1 MNSIQYN
8 FKSIPIIPKVSDLID
23 TILSRTQSKTP
34 TVTHPGYKITRI
46 RKFYMR
52 KVRFTEDTIVE
63 KLESITKNFP
73 KLDDIHPFYAD
84 MINILYDKD
93 HYKLALGTVNTA
105 KNICQ
110 KIASDYVKLLKYGD
124 SLYRCKQ
131 LKVAALGRMMTT
143 LKKLGSSFNYLEE
156 VRKHLSR
163 FPSIDP
169 TERTLILSGFP
180 NVGKS
185 SFMNK
190 ITYADSEVQA
200 YHFTTQS
207 LFVGHTYYKNIRW
220 QVIDTPGILDRTLEQ
235 RNIIEMQTITALA
248 HLDACIL
255 YFIDVSEN
263 CGYSIAQQVSLFD
276 SIRPLFKNKP
286 LVIIANKTDLRKYTE
301 LPENDRKLIEDVAKE
316 HQTYLIQMSNNTGNG
331 VFDVKSKACDILLKY
346 REVKNNGTKTKD
358 ITGLDKIYI
367 AKPTQIRD
375 NRKRTPNIPQSFLE
389 EKKIKLDEKKEEKF
403 DEEKFLR
410 EDNINDLEK
419 KVDTSKVKSI
429 IEANGGDGIFF
440 FPQREE
446 FKLENPDWKYDIWP
460 EFMDGKNVFDFVDKD
475 ILKKVEALEKE
486 EEEII
491 NNENKGL
498 GLKDDEDE
506 NMNDE
511 EESSELSDDL
521 IEAHE
526 KLMKDLKTIKERHK
540 LVKRSKLPSRLTGE
554 SSTDKFMAEIRPD
567 LKEKADK
574 IKLISHKMRREQ
586 KDKVRNNLKKDAG
599 IEDNDDMDDIDEMDI
614 DEENQKTVKK
624 KKISDKDSAKVVH
637 EKNKIVQ
644 RLQKKI
650 QKKFDKN
657 LQINETDRRIDSK
670 KPKFFNTGK
679 RGIGKT
685 DWR

>member
-8 FKSIPIIPKVSDLID
+8 FKNIPIIPKVSDLID

-52 KVRFTEDTIVE
+52 KVRFTEDTITE

-131 LKVAALGRMMTT
+131 LKVAALGRMMTA
-143 LKKLGSSFNYLEE
+143 LKKLGASFNYLEE

-169 TERTLILSGFP
+169 TERTLILAGFP

-220 QVIDTPGILDRTLEQ
+220 QVIDTPGILDRALEQ

-255 YFIDVSEN
+255 YFIDVSEG

-286 LVIIANKTDLRKYTE
+286 LVIIANKTDLRKYTD
-301 LPENDRKLIEDVAKE
+301 LPEKERKLIEEVAKE
-316 HQTYLIQMSNNTGNG
+316 HQTYLIQMSNTTGNG

-346 REVKNNGTKTKD
+346 REVKNSGNKTKD

-367 AKPTQIRD
+367 AQPTQIRD

-389 EKKIKLDEKKEEKF
+389 EKKIKLNEEQNEKF

-410 EDNINDLEK
+410 EDNINKLEK
-419 KVDTSKVKSI
+419 KIKNNKFKEV
-429 IEANGGDGIFF
+429 IEANGGTGIFY
-440 FPQREE
+440 FPLREE
-446 FKLENPDWKYDIWP
+446 FKLENPEWKYDIWP

-486 EEEII
+486 EEEILK
-491 NNENKGL
+491 NGDKGL
-498 GLKDDEDE
+498 DLEDNDNMDDG
-506 NMNDE
+506 

-526 KLMKDLKTIKERHK
+526 KLVQNLKTIKERHK
-540 LVKRSKLPSRLTGE
+540 LVKKSKLPSKLVGD
-554 SSTDKFMAEIRPD
+554 SATDKFMAQVRPD

-574 IKLISHKMRREQ
+574 IKLLSQKMRRDQ
-586 KDKVRNNLKKDAG
+586 KDKVRTNLKKDAG
-599 IEDNDDMDDIDEMDI
+599 IEEDDKIISDSDEMDI
-614 DEENQKTVKK
+614 EEENQKTVKK
-624 KKISDKDSAKVVH
+624 KKLSEKESAKVTH

>member
-8 FKSIPIIPKVSDLID
+8 FKNIPIIPKVSDLID

-52 KVRFTEDTIVE
+52 KVRFTEDTITE
-63 KLESITKNFP
+63 KLEAITKNFP

-110 KIASDYVKLLKYGD
+110 KIATDYVKLLKYGD

-143 LKKLGSSFNYLEE
+143 LKKLGASFNYLEE

-169 TERTLILSGFP
+169 TERTLILAGFP

-220 QVIDTPGILDRTLEQ
+220 QVIDTPGILDRALEQ

-286 LVIIANKTDLRKYTE
+286 LVIIANKTDLRKYTD
-301 LPENDRKLIEDVAKE
+301 LPEKERKLIEEVAKE
-316 HQTYLIQMSNNTGNG
+316 HQTYLIQMSNTTGNG

-375 NRKRTPNIPQSFLE
+375 NRKRTPNIPQSFIE
-389 EKKIKLDEKKEEKF
+389 EKKIKLNEKKDEKV

-410 EDNINDLEK
+410 EDNINNLEK
-419 KVDTSKVKSI
+419 KVDNKFKEV
-429 IEANGGDGIFF
+429 IEANGGTGIYY
-440 FPQREE
+440 FPLREE

-475 ILKKVEALEKE
+475 ILKKVQELEKE
-486 EEEII
+486 EEEIL
-491 NNENKGL
+491 NREDKGL
-498 GLKDDEDE
+498 GLDNDE
-506 NMNDE
+506 NMDDG
-511 EESSELSDDL
+511 EESSELSEDL
-521 IEAHE
+521 IEAHD
-526 KLMKDLKTIKERHK
+526 KLMQDLKTIKERHK
-540 LVKRSKLPSRLTGE
+540 LVKRSKLPSRLVGE
-554 SSTDKFMAEIRPD
+554 SATDKFMAEVRPD
-567 LKEKADK
+567 LKAKAEK
-574 IKLISHKMRREQ
+574 IKLLSHKMRRDQ

-599 IEDNDDMDDIDEMDI
+599 IGDMDEISDEMDI
-614 DEENQKTVKK
+614 EEEDQKVVKK
-624 KKISDKDSAKVVH
+624 KKISEKESAKVTH

-670 KPKFFNTGK
+670 KQKFFNTGK

>member
-8 FKSIPIIPKVSDLID
+8 FKNIPIIQKVNELID
-23 TILSRTQSKTP
+23 TILSKTQSKTP

-63 KLESITKNFP
+63 KLDGIVKNFP

-93 HYKLALGTVNTA
+93 HYKLALGSVNTA

-143 LKKLGSSFNYLEE
+143 LKKLNSSFNYLEE

-169 TERTLILSGFP
+169 TERTLILAGFP

-263 CGYSIAQQVSLFD
+263 CGYSISQQVSLFD

-286 LVIIANKTDLRKYTE
+286 LVIIANKTDLRAYND
-301 LPENDRKLIEDVAKE
+301 LPEKDRKCIEEVAKE
-316 HQTYLIQMSNNTGNG
+316 HQTYLIQMSNTTGNG

-346 REVKNNGTKTKD
+346 REVTNHGASTKD

-367 AKPTQIRD
+367 AQPTQIRD
-375 NRKRTPNIPQSFLE
+375 NRKRLPNIPKSFIE
-389 EKKIKLDEKKEEKF
+389 EKNNKITEEKNEKIE
-403 DEEKFLR
+403 EEKFLR
-410 EDNINDLEK
+410 EDTINTLEK
-419 KVDTSKVKSI
+419 KITNNKVKEI
-429 IEANGGDGIFF
+429 IEANGGVGVYY

-446 FKLENPDWKYDIWP
+446 FKLENPDWKYDVWP
-460 EFMDGKNVFDFVDKD
+460 EIMDGKNVYDFVDKD

-486 EEEII
+486 EELL
-491 NNENKGL
+491 NNKGL
-498 GLKDDEDE
+498 DLEDDDNMKDDDG
-506 NMNDE
+506 

-521 IEAHE
+521 LEAHE
-526 KLMKDLKTIKERHK
+526 KLMKNVKTIKERHK
-540 LVKRSKLPSRLTGE
+540 MVKKSRIPVRLGGGTA
-554 SSTDKFMAEIRPD
+554 TDKFMEEVRPD
-567 LKEKADK
+567 LKAKAEKV
-574 IKLISHKMRREQ
+574 KLLSQKLRREQ
-586 KDKVRNNLKKDAG
+586 KDKLRNSLKKEAG
-599 IEDNDDMDDIDEMDI
+599 VNEEDEKVEEDDEMDI
-614 DEENQKTVKK
+614 DEENQNTKK
-624 KKISDKDSAKVVH
+624 KKKVSEKESVKVKQ

-657 LQINETDRRIDSK
+657 LQINETDRRIGDK
-670 KPKFFNTGK
+670 KPRFFNSGK

>member
-1 MNSIQYN
+1 
-8 FKSIPIIPKVSDLID
+8 
-23 TILSRTQSKTP
+23 
-34 TVTHPGYKITRI
+34 
-46 RKFYMR
+46 MR
-52 KVRFTEDTIVE
+52 KVRFTEDTITE

-131 LKVAALGRMMTT
+131 LKVAALGRMMTA
-143 LKKLGSSFNYLEE
+143 LKKLGASFNYLEE

-169 TERTLILSGFP
+169 TERTLILAGFP

-220 QVIDTPGILDRTLEQ
+220 QVIDTPGILDRALEQ

-255 YFIDVSEN
+255 YFIDVSEG

-286 LVIIANKTDLRKYTE
+286 LVVIANKTDLRKYTD
-301 LPENDRKLIEDVAKE
+301 LPEKERKLIEEVAKE
-316 HQTYLIQMSNNTGNG
+316 HQTYLIQMSNTTGNG

-346 REVKNNGTKTKD
+346 REVKNSGNKTKD

-367 AKPTQIRD
+367 AQPTQIRD

-389 EKKIKLDEKKEEKF
+389 EKKIKLNEEQNEKF

-410 EDNINDLEK
+410 EDNINKLEK
-419 KVDTSKVKSI
+419 KIKNNKFKEV
-429 IEANGGDGIFF
+429 IEANGGTGIYY
-440 FPQREE
+440 FPLREE
-446 FKLENPDWKYDIWP
+446 FKLENPEWKYDIWP

-486 EEEII
+486 EEEILK
-491 NNENKGL
+491 NGDKGL
-498 GLKDDEDE
+498 DLEDNDNMDDG
-506 NMNDE
+506 

-526 KLMKDLKTIKERHK
+526 KLVQNLKTIKERHK
-540 LVKRSKLPSRLTGE
+540 LVKKSKLPSKLVGD
-554 SSTDKFMAEIRPD
+554 SATDKFMAQVRPD

-574 IKLISHKMRREQ
+574 IKLLSQKMRRDQ
-586 KDKVRNNLKKDAG
+586 KDKVRSNLKKDAG
-599 IEDNDDMDDIDEMDI
+599 IEEDDKIISDSDEMDI
-614 DEENQKTVKK
+614 EEENQKTVKK
-624 KKISDKDSAKVVH
+624 KKLSEKESAKVTH